1 MCEYADP
8 YELRRGRPFPTCAW
22 AASRPVHSFIA
33 IWLVE
38 CNSAVD
44 IGWGICR
51 DKMSGRAQ
59 RDALVQLFSYLDHD
73 VGRYVST
80 VGGVNVPREAGGIAI
95 RAYVD
100 VLTDGAMESGSYDF
114 LHAAAAARG
123 QRAARISRGKNL
135 TVRSALQYGSLLC
148 PTERKLLSKGTM
160 GCTTSETHKFPP

>member
-1 MCEYADP
+1 M
-8 YELRRGRPFPTCAW
+8 
-22 AASRPVHSFIA
+22 SR
-33 IWLVE
+33 
-38 CNSAVD
+38 
-44 IGWGICR
+44 
-51 DKMSGRAQ
+51 RAQ

-114 LHAAAAARG
+114 LHAAAVARG
-123 QRAARISRGKNL
+123 ERAARISRGKNL

-148 PTERKLLSKGTM
+148 PTGWKLLSKGTM